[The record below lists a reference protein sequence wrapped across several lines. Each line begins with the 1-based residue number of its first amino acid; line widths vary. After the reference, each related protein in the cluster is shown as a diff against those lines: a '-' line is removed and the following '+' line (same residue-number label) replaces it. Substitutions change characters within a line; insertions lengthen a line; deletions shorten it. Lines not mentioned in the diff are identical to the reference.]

1 MSDPLGAQHQARLMI
16 VPAKNN
22 ALLFGR
28 EPAMLA
34 EVVASALVVANLLF
48 LPDLDTVLQSL
59 INALLFA
66 GASLYIA
73 VKTRSDSLLPLLVG
87 VFKAGLALV
96 VGLGVP
102 IDNAAQA
109 GLLAFIGLVA
119 GMFVRGQVSAPVTVD
134 GQVVP
139 SDRAIAA

>member
-1 MSDPLGAQHQARLMI
+1 MSDPFGAQHAASPT
-16 VPAKNN
+16 VPAQSN

-48 LPDLDTVLQSL
+48 LPGLDTVLQSL

-87 VFKAGLALV
+87 VFKAALALV

-109 GLLAFIGLVA
+109 GLLAFISLVA

-139 SDRAIAA
+139 AGRAITA